1 MVAQRAVPVN
11 ADSVARQLPFL
22 PSHPCDGSSPS
33 QSPNREAALSAQIA
47 AAGIAGIERQS
58 GHDKALANARWVS
71 QWRPTMTSTLRLA
84 ASIILSVATATPAL
98 AQRMI
103 EEPGAFAF
111 VHPMGDL
118 GIGSAR
124 PATDAMASVPLRDTS
139 GMAGLRMQASRPL
152 AARHVK
158 GQ

>member
-1 MVAQRAVPVN
+1 
-11 ADSVARQLPFL
+11 
-22 PSHPCDGSSPS
+22 
-33 QSPNREAALSAQIA
+33 
-47 AAGIAGIERQS
+47 
-58 GHDKALANARWVS
+58 
-71 QWRPTMTSTLRLA
+71 MTNTIRLA

-124 PATDAMASVPLRDTS
+124 SPVDAMASVPLRDTS
-139 GMAGLRMQASRPL
+139 GTAGLRMQASRPL
-152 AARHVK
+152 AARRVK
-158 GQ
+158 PQ

>member
-1 MVAQRAVPVN
+1 MTSFKLLATT
-11 ADSVARQLPFL
+11 LI
-22 PSHPCDGSSPS
+22 
-33 QSPNREAALSAQIA
+33 LSA
-47 AAGIAGIERQS
+47 
-58 GHDKALANARWVS
+58 
-71 QWRPTMTSTLRLA
+71 
-84 ASIILSVATATPAL
+84 ATAMPAL

-124 PATDAMASVPLRDTS
+124 PPMDAMAAVPLREAG

-152 AARHVK
+152 LARRVNA
-158 GQ
+158 Q